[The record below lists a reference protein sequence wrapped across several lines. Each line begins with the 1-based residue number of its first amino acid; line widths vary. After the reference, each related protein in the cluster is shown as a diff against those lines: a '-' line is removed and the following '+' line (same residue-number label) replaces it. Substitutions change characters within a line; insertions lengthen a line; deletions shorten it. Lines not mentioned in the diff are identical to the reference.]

1 MYLFF
6 AILIPLFLL
15 LLLCNRHRKKKI
27 ICKVRDMCKQEKYR
41 LIDQLLE
48 PFGYCYIA
56 AQDLFAS
63 RRDAWQRW
71 KGYCQLYDDAAP
83 HLHMVFDSLPV
94 YFDYRGHTWLLE
106 FWKGQ
111 YGINTGAEIGLY
123 RARRVLS
130 EKEYKTALFEAVPE
144 EAMLRMS
151 FTLFRNYTPVACR
164 NEVHWWL
171 TAFRLGEFSQ
181 PCDLTL
187 CASVDFPNA
196 EMSRAF
202 VRGLRRAGYDPCDI
216 CCRCNTVTISFD
228 GSTPECGGAGDR
240 ERSCTDTA
248 NGQSSSHGGGC
259 CKHSS
264 GSDSIFARLQRRW
277 AQFSNRFWC
286 RIYLRLTKPF
296 CMSVD
301 KVLYLYFY
309 LPFAFRRLLRIRRF
323 RGDKKAIRS
332 GSGKG
337 KGGPRGGN
345 CTACSCSPESD
356 CPSENDWPP
365 ENDCSSGHGCPSGNG
380 CSFGHDCPSENGC
393 SSPNNCPK
401 EDRP

>member
-63 RRDAWQRW
+63 RRDAWQRQ
-71 KGYCQLYDDAAP
+71 KGYCRLYDDAAP

-94 YFDYRGHTWLLE
+94 YFDYRGRTWLLE

-123 RARRVLS
+123 QARRVLS

-151 FTLFRNYTPVACR
+151 FTLFRNYTPAAYR
-164 NEVHWWL
+164 NDVHWWL

-181 PCDLTL
+181 PEDLTL

-202 VRGLRRAGYDPCDI
+202 VRGLRRTGYDPCDI

-228 GSTPECGGAGDR
+228 GCAPGCGAAGGREC
-240 ERSCTDTA
+240 SCDDTA
-248 NGQSSSHGGGC
+248 NDRCGSHE
-259 CKHSS
+259 HSCSDCGRRCGHDS
-264 GSDSIFARLQRRW
+264 GSDGFFAKLQRRW

-286 RIYLRLTKPF
+286 SVYLRLTKPF

-309 LPFAFRRLLRIRRF
+309 LPFVFRRLLRIRRF

-332 GSGKG
+332 GSGKD
-337 KGGPRGGN
+337 KGGHRSGN
-345 CTACSCSPESD
+345 CSAC
-356 CPSENDWPP
+356 
-365 ENDCSSGHGCPSGNG
+365 
-380 CSFGHDCPSENGC
+380 GC
-393 SSPNNCPK
+393 SSEKDCPPVNSCPE